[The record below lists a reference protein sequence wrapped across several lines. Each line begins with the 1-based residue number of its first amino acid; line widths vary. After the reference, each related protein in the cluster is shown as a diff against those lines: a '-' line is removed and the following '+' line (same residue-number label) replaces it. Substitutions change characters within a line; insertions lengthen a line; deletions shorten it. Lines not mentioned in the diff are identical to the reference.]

1 MKMTE
6 EEGRTMVKDL
16 TEGKVRN
23 VVWQFTLP
31 MFISV
36 IFQQLYNIADSI
48 IVGNFSANGEDA
60 LAAVGASYPITMIF
74 MCIAMGCNTGCSV
87 IISQLFGAKKYEQ
100 VKTAISTTMIAS
112 LVISVCLTVAGVFF
126 SSGMLSALNT
136 PKNIM
141 HDANVYLQIYT
152 GGFVFLFFY
161 NVITGIFTALGD
173 SKTPLYFLIGSSV
186 GNVVLDWVFV
196 AIFHLDV
203 KGVAWATFI
212 CQGLASILAL
222 LTLQIRIKSMKTS
235 EKADVFSFSML
246 KKISIVA
253 IPSILQQ
260 SFVSI
265 GNIFIQRLIN
275 GYGSSVIAGYSAAIK
290 INTFV
295 ITCFG
300 TMGTA
305 ISNFTAQNIGAGKL
319 DRVKKGLKEGILMEV
334 IVGIPA
340 MFLCFF
346 GGKVLIHLFLK
357 EETLLALETGK
368 IFLKIVSPFYFAVGL
383 KLVIDGVLRGAGA
396 MKSFMVA
403 TFSDLILRV
412 ILGYALS
419 VPFGT
424 TGIWSSWPVGW
435 VIGSLMSVVFYIS
448 GVWKPKKKVV

>member
-1 MKMTE
+1 
-6 EEGRTMVKDL
+6 MVKDL

-36 IFQQLYNIADSI
+36 IFQQLYNIADSV

-74 MCIAMGCNTGCSV
+74 MCIAIGCNTGCSV

-112 LVISVCLTVAGVFF
+112 LVISVLLTVAGIWG
-126 SSGMLSALNT
+126 SGGMLNALNT
-136 PKNIM
+136 PKNIFR
-141 HDANVYLQIYT
+141 DANVYLQIYT

-212 CQGLASILAL
+212 CQGIASVLAL
-222 LTLQIRIKSMKTS
+222 LTLQRRIKSMKISGKT
-235 EKADVFSFSML
+235 EIFSVPML
-246 KKISIVA
+246 KKIGIVA
-253 IPSILQQ
+253 IPSVLQQ
-260 SFVSI
+260 SFISI
-265 GNIFIQRLIN
+265 GNIFIQRLVN

-295 ITCFG
+295 ITCFT
-300 TMGTA
+300 TMGTS

-319 DRVKKGLKEGILMEV
+319 DRVKKGLREGILMQI

-340 MFLCFF
+340 IILCFF
-346 GGKVLIHLFLK
+346 GGEFLIHIFLK
-357 EETLLALETGK
+357 EETVLALDTGK
-368 IFLKIVSPFYFAVGL
+368 QFLQIVSPFYLAVGL
-383 KLVIDGVLRGAGA
+383 KLVLDGVLRGAGA

-412 ILGYALS
+412 ILGYALA

-435 VIGSLMSVVFYIS
+435 TSGCLVSFIFYAS
-448 GVWKPKKKVV
+448 GIWKPKKKDIS